1 MVGDAAVLSLL
12 FPVEV
17 ALKVGLVHA
26 VETEIVEHGV
36 HLGLTGIVAGAHG
49 VHIGLL
55 HQLDV
60 LKHGGHVN
68 CAAVYGVGVL
78 GVGAL
83 EEDSLAVDIDLAV
96 LDFNLAEAHLRAE
109 RHLFLLA
116 VLLDDLEGV
125 EVGRFGSPELEVLEV
140 VEGEGQSL
148 ARFVGREG
156 EGLVLCGDFLTC
168 GREQAQEDVLL
179 AAQGCAVVEGE
190 GHLQVTALIVVVLVQ
205 AGLDVVVAHENLR
218 RGIEINVAVDA
229 AHVPHILAFE
239 IRAIAP
245 ADDLHADIVRARAN
259 LRGYFKLCIV
269 VAALRVADILS
280 VDPYEG
286 GAVDAI
292 KVEEDAVA
300 VPRLRQVE
308 VAAIGS
314 HGVLKPVLH
323 FDGGRR
329 IVEGVVHIDVERV
342 AVSLHL

>member
-1 MVGDAAVLSLL
+1 MDDARVESAHGIVGCIEILATTGLVAQTPEDNAGEIAVAEHHARGAVHILRGPGILVGDAAVLSLL

-17 ALKVGLVHA
+17 ALKVGLVHT
-26 VETEIVEHGV
+26 VETEVVEHGV

-60 LKHGGHVN
+60 LKHSGHVN
-68 CAAVYGVGVL
+68 CAAVYGVGIL
-78 GVGAL
+78 GVSAL
-83 EEDSLAVDIDLAV
+83 EEDSLAVDIYLAV

-125 EVGRFGSPELEVLEV
+125 EVGRLGAPELEVLEV

-190 GHLQVTALIVVVLVQ
+190 GH
-205 AGLDVVVAHENLR
+205 
-218 RGIEINVAVDA
+218 
-229 AHVPHILAFE
+229 P
-239 IRAIAP
+239 
-245 ADDLHADIVRARAN
+245 
-259 LRGYFKLCIV
+259 
-269 VAALRVADILS
+269 
-280 VDPYEG
+280 
-286 GAVDAI
+286 
-292 KVEEDAVA
+292 
-300 VPRLRQVE
+300 
-308 VAAIGS
+308 
-314 HGVLKPVLH
+314 
-323 FDGGRR
+323 
-329 IVEGVVHIDVERV
+329 
-342 AVSLHL
+342 